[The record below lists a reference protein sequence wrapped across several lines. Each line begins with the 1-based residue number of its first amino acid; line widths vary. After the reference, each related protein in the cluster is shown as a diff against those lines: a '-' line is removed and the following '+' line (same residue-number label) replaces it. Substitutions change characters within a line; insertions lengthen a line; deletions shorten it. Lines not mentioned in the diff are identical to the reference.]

1 MSRAALISIHPEH
14 VSSIISGEKVF
25 EYRKVLPKREISF
38 LVLYCTAPVKKITAV
53 VEVVDRLVD
62 SLADVWNI
70 TSHGSGIS
78 HSFYLDYYSGKQKAS
93 AFVLGNVYQMESP
106 MDLSDL
112 PSQRTSPQSFCYLND
127 EDMEIISK
135 RKSSS
140 PASASSMVF
149 VGGIHGV
156 GKSTMCKKVS
166 DLGRYKYFTASSLIS
181 SYGKK
186 TDKEKRVDRI
196 EDNQVALL
204 KQLELVRA
212 KDYRVLLDGHFT
224 LINNQS
230 EISPVDIG
238 VFKSMKPDKLVLF
251 KGRPEEIAKR
261 LKGRDGKKWDSSF
274 LERFQEEEEKHAQ
287 RVSERIN
294 TPLWVFKN
302 DINISELAKVIYGQ
316 GIS

>member
-25 EYRKVLPKREISF
+25 EYRKVLPKRDISF

-53 VEVVDRLVD
+53 VEVVGRLVD
-62 SLADVWNI
+62 SLVDVWNI

-78 HSFYLDYYSGKQKAS
+78 HSFYLDYYSGKQNAS

-112 PSQRTSPQSFCYLND
+112 PSQKTSPQSFCYLND

-140 PASASSMVF
+140 PTIASSMVF

-156 GKSTMCKKVS
+156 GKSTICKKVS
-166 DLGRYKYFTASSLIS
+166 DLGGYKYFTASSLIS

-186 TDKEKRVDRI
+186 TDKEKRVDQI

-224 LINNQS
+224 LINQQG

-261 LKGRDGKKWDSSF
+261 LKERDGKKWDSSF

-302 DINISELAKVIYGQ
+302 DINISELAKIIYGQ

>member
-14 VSSIISGEKVF
+14 VSSIISGKKVF
-25 EYRKVLPKREISF
+25 EYRKVLPKRDISF

-53 VEVVDRLVD
+53 VEVAGCLVD
-62 SLADVWNI
+62 SLVDVWNI

-78 HSFYLDYYSGKQKAS
+78 HSFYLDYYSGKQNAS

-112 PSQRTSPQSFCYLND
+112 PGQKTSPQSFCYLD
-127 EDMEIISK
+127 EKDMEIISK
-135 RKSSS
+135 RKSIS
-140 PASASSMVF
+140 PTIASSMVF

-156 GKSTMCKKVS
+156 GKSTLCKKVS
-166 DLGRYKYFTASSLIS
+166 DLGGYKYFTASSLIS

-186 TDKEKRVDRI
+186 TDKEKRVDQI

-204 KQLELVRA
+204 KQLELVRT

-224 LINNQS
+224 LINKQG
-230 EISPVDIG
+230 EISPVDSG
-238 VFKSMKPDKLVLF
+238 VFKFMKPDKLVLF
-251 KGRPEEIAKR
+251 KGYPEEIAKR
-261 LKGRDGKKWDSSF
+261 LKERDGKKWDSSF
-274 LERFQEEEEKHAQ
+274 LEKFQEEEEKHAQ

-294 TPLWVFKN
+294 IPLWVFKN
-302 DINISELAKVIYGQ
+302 DINISELARVIYGK
-316 GIS
+316 SVS